1 MRYARAIEK
10 LRMLAETC
18 TATAAIPGDY
28 YFPLSEVYVFDE
40 LLTGPDSL
48 DWIRIALVVDLPA
61 SEVTWG
67 RQPDDA
73 NAVVYPLR
81 LDKGGFSY
89 FWRSHEQQVANHFIR
104 EPVRIWSKEDGID
117 DEALEALKETRF
129 GDIPRPAF
137 DKALLADELAA
148 TLKHLRGVSEQYW
161 DSKWRR
167 ANSGYGRYPENTLWD
182 AVLGYLDLLEA
193 DGESRS

>member
-1 MRYARAIEK
+1 MRYTRAIEK
-10 LRMLAETC
+10 VRTLAEAC
-18 TATAAIPGDY
+18 TATAAIPGDH
-28 YFPLSEVYVFDE
+28 YFPLNEVYVFDE
-40 LLTGPDSL
+40 LLDGPESL
-48 DWIRIALVVDLPA
+48 DWVQIALVVDLPDT
-61 SEVTWG
+61 EVTWG

-73 NAVVYPLR
+73 YAVVYPLR

-117 DEALEALKETRF
+117 DEALEALKEKRF

-148 TLKHLRGVSEQYW
+148 TLKHLREVSDEYW

-167 ANSGYGRYPENTLWD
+167 AHSGNGRYPENTLRD
-182 AVLGYLDLLEA
+182 AVFGYLDLLDADQEA
-193 DGESRS
+193 GS